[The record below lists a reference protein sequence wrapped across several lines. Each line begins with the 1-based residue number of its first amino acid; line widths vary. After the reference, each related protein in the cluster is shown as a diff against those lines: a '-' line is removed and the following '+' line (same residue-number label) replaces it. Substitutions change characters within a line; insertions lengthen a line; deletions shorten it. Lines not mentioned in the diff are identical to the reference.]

1 MTISVKDTGSGISTE
16 AQEHIFEKF
25 YQVKNSYVNRNHE
38 GTGIGLFIVKQLVD
52 IHGGNIVLNSQLGV
66 GSEFIITL
74 PIKVVD
80 EYPDASEN
88 NDDIDYLTQL
98 EFSDFN

>member
-1 MTISVKDTGSGISTE
+1 MLIE
-16 AQEHIFEKF
+16 
-25 YQVKNSYVNRNHE
+25 
-38 GTGIGLFIVKQLVD
+38 
-52 IHGGNIVLNSQLGV
+52 
-66 GSEFIITL
+66 L